1 MTDSIIQ
8 HLLENKKHTANHRN
22 SKKTTTFVF
31 NKCSV
36 TYLRKCPIIQHLVS
50 DSGHSQKR
58 LKESG
63 TTHICKAMKY
73 TDLHLSPHSVYLSK
87 QRLYRLKWTVTD
99 NQWCKYAASGN
110 NILDVQNAKQKKT
123 LHSSPHASTYHI
135 ICKRIHFC
143 LLCDR
148 LKEVLSPHVYPY
160 RLIPS
165 SCLRDGLHEPVRPD
179 IWVEHHARFEILPHE
194 DATFGIVRR
203 VARMDANA
211 REQGHVNE

>member
-1 MTDSIIQ
+1 MYYHIYSSQSYIFVQ
-8 HLLENKKHTANHRN
+8 NFSANHRN
-22 SKKTTTFVF
+22 SKKTTTFAF
-31 NKCSV
+31 NKRSV

-110 NILDVQNAKQKKT
+110 
-123 LHSSPHASTYHI
+123 
-135 ICKRIHFC
+135 
-143 LLCDR
+143 
-148 LKEVLSPHVYPY
+148 
-160 RLIPS
+160 
-165 SCLRDGLHEPVRPD
+165 DGL
-179 IWVEHHARFEILPHE
+179 EIAVTNYNHLE
-194 DATFGIVRR
+194 QSICITATFIF
-203 VARMDANA
+203 
-211 REQGHVNE
+211 

>member
-99 NQWCKYAASGN
+99 NQWCKYAAPEKEEVTLLTEPS
-110 NILDVQNAKQKKT
+110 ILNRT
-123 LHSSPHASTYHI
+123 LIMNLITWKDRKVFTMHSHLFQACT
-135 ICKRIHFC
+135 
-143 LLCDR
+143 
-148 LKEVLSPHVYPY
+148 
-160 RLIPS
+160 
-165 SCLRDGLHEPVRPD
+165 
-179 IWVEHHARFEILPHE
+179 WTA
-194 DATFGIVRR
+194 
-203 VARMDANA
+203 
-211 REQGHVNE
+211 

>member
-99 NQWCKYAASGN
+99 NQWCKYAASKSCFWASLTCFEGCITLFSQWIRTARKYC
-110 NILDVQNAKQKKT
+110 ILN
-123 LHSSPHASTYHI
+123 
-135 ICKRIHFC
+135 
-143 LLCDR
+143 
-148 LKEVLSPHVYPY
+148 EVHLFPIQLQRYK
-160 RLIPS
+160 
-165 SCLRDGLHEPVRPD
+165 
-179 IWVEHHARFEILPHE
+179 ILGC
-194 DATFGIVRR
+194 FRR
-203 VARMDANA
+203 
-211 REQGHVNE
+211 

>member
-87 QRLYRLKWTVTD
+87 QRLYRLKGTVTD
-99 NQWCKYAASGN
+99 NQ
-110 NILDVQNAKQKKT
+110 
-123 LHSSPHASTYHI
+123 
-135 ICKRIHFC
+135 
-143 LLCDR
+143 
-148 LKEVLSPHVYPY
+148 
-160 RLIPS
+160 
-165 SCLRDGLHEPVRPD
+165 
-179 IWVEHHARFEILPHE
+179 
-194 DATFGIVRR
+194 
-203 VARMDANA
+203 
-211 REQGHVNE
+211 

>member
-99 NQWCKYAASGN
+99 NQWCKYATTVSN
-110 NILDVQNAKQKKT
+110 CLF
-123 LHSSPHASTYHI
+123 SSEYRYKGYWFPVAFYH
-135 ICKRIHFC
+135 
-143 LLCDR
+143 L
-148 LKEVLSPHVYPY
+148 E
-160 RLIPS
+160 
-165 SCLRDGLHEPVRPD
+165 
-179 IWVEHHARFEILPHE
+179 
-194 DATFGIVRR
+194 RR
-203 VARMDANA
+203 VDIIKSLFKK
-211 REQGHVNE
+211 QTPVYSLKYS